1 MLNNSFCKIHVFGG
15 GVLFCFTGLY
25 KAVSMLVYHVFFN
38 FVLHFFAVGGHM
50 HMWSADNSLLK
61 LVLAFYYIVLRFEL
75 RSSDLAASASMHRG
89 ILPSSTMYVNVTY
102 YYHTCSLMFV
112 YCLTSRT
119 FFFSTTCARTHK
131 QTHTHFLSHTDRQID
146 RHTHTF
152 FLHTDRHTHTH
163 ILACTHKLNF
173 QKNKYKWPV
182 GIFKNVQHF

>member
-1 MLNNSFCKIHVFGG
+1 
-15 GVLFCFTGLY
+15 LFCFTGLY